1 MKALL
6 WTQDP
11 LLRDQLRAGFAAS
24 PEVEVVCAEGRR
36 ALRELEKGE
45 NSGRTPVDWI
55 WLELGGERHAEI
67 LQEIRERNREAPLVI
82 LGEERQAKGLA
93 SLKEQWKIAG
103 FLKLPLDPLDF
114 FKTLGR
120 LRSRRL
126 SRGSRQK

>member
-6 WTQDP
+6 WTENP

-24 PEVEVVCAEGRR
+24 PEVEVICASGSH
-36 ALRELEKGE
+36 ALRELERAQE
-45 NSGRTPVDWI
+45 PGRDPIDWI
-55 WLELGGERHAEI
+55 WLELGSEGRSET

-82 LGEERQAKGLA
+82 LGEEKDTKGLPA
-93 SLKEQWKIAG
+93 LKEQWKIAG
-103 FLKLPLDPLDF
+103 FLKLPLDPPDF

-126 SRGSRQK
+126 SREK